1 MLVRLFLLLVIAF
14 LSGLLSCQKQK
25 EVPVQRVIGEAFAG
39 PNQLPLRQDVSL
51 RSPVIATVQHGERLD
66 VLDRRRRFLQVRT
79 KSQMIGWVDIRLLIS
94 AKQMEQLDELAKRYK
109 DSPSMGRAT
118 VFDTLNV
125 HTDPNRSSPTFLQI
139 QEKEHFDVIG
149 HRVVLRV
156 PYQGETIEIDDD
168 TPKIIAKRKRVKKEP
183 AVVLPPSPAAP
194 KPPENWL
201 ELSRSAVEASKSDAN
216 AKPVP
221 AQPMDDLSLVRNK
234 DGRVGWAVSNSIFLE
249 VPDDVAQYAE
259 GKRITSY
266 FPMGEVRDEDKVHNH
281 WLWTTQSQKHA
292 PFEFDGLRFFIYN
305 TRRHRYETAYRER
318 NIRGFFPVLATAPEF
333 RIIVEDDSGKL
344 WLKAYSFDGTRVKL
358 LGKQPYTL
366 PTNTPPVS
374 TNAPLP
380 PNTDTSLF
388 ERLRKLFPGQD

>member
-1 MLVRLFLLLVIAF
+1 MLVRLFALLSIAF

-25 EVPVQRVIGEAFAG
+25 EAPVYRVIGEAFAG

-66 VLDRRRRFLQVRT
+66 ILDRRRRYLQVRT
-79 KSQMIGWVDIRLLIS
+79 KTQLIGWVDIRLLIS

-118 VFDTLNV
+118 VFDTLNI

-139 QEKEHFDVIG
+139 QEKEHFDIIG

-168 TPKIIAKRKRVKKEP
+168 TPKVIAKKKRQKKEP
-183 AVVLPPSPAAP
+183 AITPPPSPAAP
-194 KPPENWL
+194 KLPDNWL
-201 ELSRSAVEASKSDAN
+201 ELSRSASEASSADS
-216 AKPVP
+216 KPVP
-221 AQPMDDLSLVRNK
+221 SKPMDDLALVRNK
-234 DGRVGWAVSNSIFLE
+234 DGRVGWAVSNAIFLE

-259 GKRITSY
+259 GKRITAY
-266 FPMGEVRDEDKVHNH
+266 FPMGEVHDDGKVHNH
-281 WLWTTQSQKHA
+281 YLWTTQSQKNA
-292 PFEFDGLRFFIYN
+292 PFEFDGLRLFTYN
-305 TRRHRYETAYRER
+305 PRRHRYETAYRER
-318 NIRGFFPVLATAPEF
+318 NIRGFFPVLVSAPEF

-344 WLKAYSFDGTRVKL
+344 WLKAYAFDGTRVKS
-358 LGKQPYTL
+358 LGKQPYNL
-366 PTNTPPVS
+366 PSDAPPVS
-374 TNAPLP
+374 TKAPLP

-388 ERLRKLFPGQD
+388 DRLRKLFPGQD